1 MVLQRFGG
9 REYRRCATIGVVW
22 CVCRTEKSD
31 YLSISYVGRNVL
43 KVGRKLRQT
52 WTEDLGSYIIQGMR
66 IKPGD

>member
-1 MVLQRFGG
+1 M
-9 REYRRCATIGVVW
+9 VW